1 MSIRCSGKLRKHC
14 VPRLPRL
21 FRTASAVLI
30 LAGIVGSATA
40 RAAVV
45 ERIVLRVNDQ
55 IATALDYESQL
66 ADRRQAI
73 RMAEMPEDRRTELMA
88 DVGLQVFREIYE
100 DLLLRSRAHQ
110 LGLFATEAEVAAAVQ
125 SSRDRMG
132 ISSDEE
138 MEQALRA
145 SGMTLEQ
152 LADKMRAGIL
162 VQQVVGREI
171 RSKIEIG
178 DEVLR
183 KVYREHEAEL
193 TVPEGRRV
201 EEVVIREEQTPSAED
216 RQQLVADL
224 RREIDAG
231 ESFGEVVA
239 RWSETGVTT
248 GVIDLGWVERGH
260 LASDLDAA
268 LWAMEGG
275 EFSEPIEAGGGTH
288 LLHVTEYREAAVRP
302 FDEVRD
308 ALLASERDRRMA
320 DAYTQYLRDLE
331 AGAYIQMTLPPEAAG
346 FEGLSLDSTASA
358 Q

>member
-1 MSIRCSGKLRKHC
+1 MAPPSKTLRAC
-14 VPRLPRL
+14 LC
-21 FRTASAVLI
+21 TALL
-30 LAGIVGSATA
+30 LAGTA
-40 RAAVV
+40 WSSTVRAEVV
-45 ERIVLRVNDQ
+45 NRIVLRINDQ
-55 IATALDYESQL
+55 IATSLDYESQL

-73 RMAEMPEDRRTELMA
+73 RMAEMPEDRRSELMA
-88 DVGLQVFREIYE
+88 DVGLQVFREVYE

-132 ISSDEE
+132 ITNDEE

-145 SGMTLEQ
+145 SGMTLRQ
-152 LADKMRAGIL
+152 LEDKMRAGIL

-171 RSKIEIG
+171 RSQIEIG

-183 KVYREHEAEL
+183 KVYREREAEL

-201 EEVVIREEQTPSAED
+201 EEVVIREEQTPSAQD

-224 RREIDAG
+224 LREIDGG
-231 ESFGEVVA
+231 ESFADVIA

-260 LASDLDAA
+260 LAEDLDAA

-288 LLHVTEYREAAVRP
+288 LLHVTEYREEAVRP

-331 AGAYIQMTLPPEAAG
+331 EGAYIQMTLPPEAAG
-346 FEGLSLDSTASA
+346 FEGLTLDSTASA